1 MEVDA
6 FFPRIQSSVQEA
18 AKTLPTVKPPQKN
31 TRTNSQATINLVAER
46 RRRCQSAAATA
57 GKGGK
62 ITSEV
67 RAVEAEFHKA
77 IAHSARKDQR
87 DHVETLIDAV
97 VDADDRN
104 NSKDWWKAVHR
115 RTSGIRYCGLEK

>member
-1 MEVDA
+1 M
-6 FFPRIQSSVQEA
+6 
-18 AKTLPTVKPPQKN
+18 K
-31 TRTNSQATINLVAER
+31 
-46 RRRCQSAAATA
+46 
-57 GKGGK
+57 
-62 ITSEV
+62 
-67 RAVEAEFHKA
+67 AEFHKA
-77 IAHSARKDQR
+77 IVHSARKDQR